1 MLVHAQAQDI
11 FDRRYDS
18 FGLGYTQMA
27 WSVEHR
33 SSGGHF
39 VVHLSG
45 YDEPTPHFVTAL
57 LCIQEDGTL
66 DSIETTLISG
76 LNTYPGWS
84 NSSGRCRDG
93 GVVIGGGV
101 NEPEDIQS
109 AYLFRFDST
118 GRFIEQHRYLP
129 YGSSW
134 IGRQAKQTLDGG
146 YVLCG
151 DVFVTNGN
159 GFLLRTDSLG
169 ALLWTREYGGNST
182 DYIVSM
188 DLVGS
193 GFYLGGMYRNV
204 PSNFQIWTLRVDQHG
219 EIIWERR
226 WGGPF
231 NDSNGHV
238 QTTSDGHVLV
248 AGNWPTAA
256 GTYSNS
262 YIFMAKLDSSNGSS
276 IWEKRYGPATINT
289 TLFAVKEVTPFGDLI
304 ATGQTT
310 PEVLEEYGV
319 LLRTAANGDSLWMRY
334 YQYSDSLITG
344 GAGQLRDVLPTSDG
358 GFIAVG
364 AAYGVSQNGQSYG
377 QDAWVI
383 KVDSMGCLEPGCH
396 LLTGIETQVTNLK
409 GALTV
414 APNPVRAGEAVQVH
428 ISLPP
433 SITPQGPLRLTVV
446 SGDGRVV
453 QEQLLTPHSSLI
465 TLHTSFAPGLYHLH
479 LSDGA
484 RWLAG
489 AKVVVE

>member
-1 MLVHAQAQDI
+1 MDI
-11 FDRRYDS
+11 NDCKAALFIFNGTGVLDTM
-18 FGLGYTQMA
+18 YTY
-27 WSVEHR
+27 
-33 SSGGHF
+33 GG
-39 VVHLSG
+39 
-45 YDEPTPHFVTAL
+45 
-57 LCIQEDGTL
+57 QN
-66 DSIETTLISG
+66 ET
-76 LNTYPGWS
+76 
-84 NSSGRCRDG
+84 
-93 GVVIGGGV
+93 
-101 NEPEDIQS
+101 
-109 AYLFRFDST
+109 
-118 GRFIEQHRYLP
+118 
-129 YGSSW
+129 W

-151 DVFVTNGN
+151 DVNVTNGN
-159 GFLLRTDSLG
+159 GFLLRTDSAG
-169 ALLWTREYGGNST
+169 ELLWAREYGGSST
-182 DYIVSM
+182 DYMVSV
-188 DLVGS
+188 DLVGT

-204 PSNFQIWTLRVDQHG
+204 PSNYQIWTIRIDQDG

-262 YIFMAKLDSSNGSS
+262 YIFLAKLDSSNGAS
-276 IWEKRYGPATINT
+276 IWENRYGPATINT
-289 TLFAVKEVTPFGDLI
+289 TIFAVKEITPFGDLI

-334 YQYSDSLITG
+334 YQYSDSIISG
-344 GAGQLRDVLPTSDG
+344 GAGQLRDVLPTPDG

-364 AAYGVSQNGQSYG
+364 AAYGISQNGQSYG
-377 QDAWVI
+377 QDVWVI

-396 LLTGIETQVTNLK
+396 LLTGIESQVTNLQ

-414 APNPVRAGEAVQVH
+414 APNPVRSGAAVQVS

-433 SITPQGPLRLTVV
+433 SITPQGPLRLSVV
-446 SGDGRVV
+446 SSEGRVV
-453 QEQLLTPHSSLI
+453 REQLIGEGGRRALQGTQQEAMLTALPAGLS
-465 TLHTSFAPGLYHLH
+465 AGLYHLH